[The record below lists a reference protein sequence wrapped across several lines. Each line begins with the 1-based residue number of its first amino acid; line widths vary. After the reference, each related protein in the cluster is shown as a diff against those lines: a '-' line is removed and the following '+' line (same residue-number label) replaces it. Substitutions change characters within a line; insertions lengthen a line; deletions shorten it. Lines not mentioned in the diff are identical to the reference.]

1 MKIIEKLKE
10 RRKRKIEEAF
20 YKAFPE
26 KANYVPPEK
35 QLATMTIERTDV
47 RPAELVVRESIYYPD
62 VANMD
67 PDFEEYIKKEIAIK
81 IIKKALEVGVVDF
94 HTEKK
99 PYLDQYTI
107 IGSLRVLPKRDERGG
122 FYVGN

>member
-35 QLATMTIERTDV
+35 QLATMHVERYEV
-47 RPAELVVRESIYYPD
+47 RPAEIVARETISDIR
-62 VANMD
+62 MREL
-67 PDFEEYIKKEIAIK
+67 EEETFNKYLKTEIALK
-81 IIKKALEVGVVDF
+81 IGKKALEVGLIDF
-94 HTEKK
+94 KISENLYDGYSIVGT
-99 PYLDQYTI
+99 
-107 IGSLRVLPKRDERGG
+107 LRVLPKRDERGG

>member
-1 MKIIEKLKE
+1 MRLIERLKE

-35 QLATMTIERTDV
+35 QLATMKIERSDV
-47 RPAELVVRESIYYPD
+47 RPAELVVRETIYFPD

-67 PDFEEYIKKEIAIK
+67 PNIEECIKKEIAIK
-81 IIKKALEVGVVDF
+81 IGKKALEVGVVDF

-99 PYLDQYTI
+99 SYLDQYTI
-107 IGSLRVLPKRDERGG
+107 IGSLRVLPKR
-122 FYVGN
+122 